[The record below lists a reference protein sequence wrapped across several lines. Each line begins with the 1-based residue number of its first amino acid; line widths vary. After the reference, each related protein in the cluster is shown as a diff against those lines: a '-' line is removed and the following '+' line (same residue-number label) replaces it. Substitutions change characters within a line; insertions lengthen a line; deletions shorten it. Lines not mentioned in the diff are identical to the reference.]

1 MTGPEDSQSTRPISV
16 AELLARN
23 GTIGAPPVGGRRRR
37 RRGDTD
43 SISVA
48 ELTGEIPIVTDHDIA
63 DHEVEEPETS
73 PAPSALVDE
82 HVELDEP
89 ISPVTSNGVVDHQDA
104 ETEAVDEFQ
113 DVDATDHVTDVTD
126 VTDVTAD
133 VADDDDTDDD
143 TDDDYAGAVSDY
155 AAYIEQRENDVDL
168 PFFAPPRRSSYAP
181 RRFDAGRWAPRR

>member
-48 ELTGEIPIVTDHDIA
+48 ELTGEIPIVTDHDIV

-73 PAPSALVDE
+73 PAPSPLADE
-82 HVELDEP
+82 HDEP

-104 ETEAVDEFQ
+104 ETESVDEFQ
-113 DVDATDHVTDVTD
+113 DVDDTDHET
-126 VTDVTAD
+126 
-133 VADDDDTDDD
+133 DTDD
-143 TDDDYAGAVSDY
+143 
-155 AAYIEQRENDVDL
+155 
-168 PFFAPPRRSSYAP
+168 
-181 RRFDAGRWAPRR
+181 